1 MRRGT
6 AGRRSLSYSRRD
18 VRRVIARSHLHRVPR
33 RLRVVSH
40 DEVLV
45 EELRLFECASDD
57 LREVACIALCFDELP
72 QTISPED
79 GERLVVSL
87 RGRVLESETDVRP
100 DEARF

>member
-33 RLRVVSH
+33 GLRVVPH

-45 EELRLFECASDD
+45 EKLRLLNGASDD
-57 LREVACIALCFDELP
+57 LQEVARVPLLDELP
-72 QTISPED
+72 EAVGPED